1 MSTYRQG
8 LECIDHCC
16 TCTYTSHTCSNR
28 ENTNF
33 YEFFE
38 FLIFIVFL
46 HISQGLEREMA
57 VCRSR
62 LSGEEER
69 RGRMVEAY
77 ETQVSTVCVVC
88 VCFNVYRYI
97 DG

>member
-8 LECIDHCC
+8 LECIDRCC
-16 TCTYTSHTCSNR
+16 TCTSHTRSNS

-38 FLIFIVFL
+38 FLNL
-46 HISQGLEREMA
+46 SISQGLEREMA

-77 ETQVSTVCVVC
+77 ETQVCV
-88 VCFNVYRYI
+88 
-97 DG
+97 

>member
-1 MSTYRQG
+1 
-8 LECIDHCC
+8 
-16 TCTYTSHTCSNR
+16 
-28 ENTNF
+28 
-33 YEFFE
+33 
-38 FLIFIVFL
+38 
-46 HISQGLEREMA
+46 MA

-77 ETQVSTVCVVC
+77 ETQVSAVCVVC
-88 VCFNVYRYI
+88 VWFNVYRYI